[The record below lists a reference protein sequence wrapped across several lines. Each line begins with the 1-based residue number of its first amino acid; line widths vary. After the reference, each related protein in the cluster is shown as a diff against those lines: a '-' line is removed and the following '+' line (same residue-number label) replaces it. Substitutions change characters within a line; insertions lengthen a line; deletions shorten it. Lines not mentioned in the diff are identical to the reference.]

1 MGFKQNKK
9 GRHKMIKKLFTISL
23 FVIALFAIS
32 QKANSQTLY
41 FCEGVSDDG
50 YPITESSTFNIGSSG
65 GYVYALVRLPYE
77 VACRS
82 VRFEIYRNGAY
93 DNTIYTDT
101 EKNWVWFWK
110 KITFYNSGDYS
121 VYVYDCFDYQ
131 LTSGSVRIN
140 FR

>member
-1 MGFKQNKK
+1 ML
-9 GRHKMIKKLFTISL
+9 KKLTVASL
-23 FVIALFAIS
+23 FILALFAVTGNTS
-32 QKANSQTLY
+32 SQTLY

-50 YPITESSTFNIGSSG
+50 YPITESSTFNIGSGG

-93 DNTIYTDT
+93 DNTIYVDT

-110 KITFYNSGDYS
+110 KITFYDSGNYTA
-121 VYVYDCFDYQ
+121 YVYDCFDYQ